1 MVRCLNLVQDKEMQ
15 IIITGQDDYEGLLV
29 LEKERL
35 GQLLGNLFWIDPIA
49 NAAKYVS

>member
-1 MVRCLNLVQDKEMQ
+1 MLTMIFFLPAILNYLFP
-15 IIITGQDDYEGLLV
+15 
-29 LEKERL
+29 EKERL